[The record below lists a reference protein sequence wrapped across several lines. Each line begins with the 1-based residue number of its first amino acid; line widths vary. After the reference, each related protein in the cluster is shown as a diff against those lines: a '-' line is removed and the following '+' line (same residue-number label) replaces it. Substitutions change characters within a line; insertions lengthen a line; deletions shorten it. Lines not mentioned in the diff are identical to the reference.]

1 MGRTTYRIDNLR
13 TIAEE
18 LGLTAREIAD
28 ACEVQPSTA
37 RYWLSG
43 GGMRKSKIE
52 SIQVYI
58 DLKNSEN
65 GLIGDEALVP
75 VITTLNEGKPVEEE
89 APAEDPAEEDSPA
102 VEETTIAPA
111 EDVKTAEDHTVTIEE
126 THTASEEE
134 ETPKTEIH
142 DVSRCVGEQ
151 IADAI
156 EEAAEKTLSSMQKL
170 LKYMNADSDNP
181 IFTRYFGKNWT
192 LMDVMMNTDLDTIRQ
207 FIAEYELGKDLKPGD
222 VVYYKV
228 LDRLVMFGILTNDN
242 GDLKIYR
249 DGEIICVKAV
259 DVRKAEGY
267 KLCITAVR

>member
-1 MGRTTYRIDNLR
+1 MGRTTYRIDNLK

-18 LGLTAREIAD
+18 LGVTTRDIAD
-28 ACEVQPSTA
+28 ACGVQPSTV

-43 GGMRKSKIE
+43 GGMRKPQIE
-52 SIQVYI
+52 NIQVYI
-58 DLKNSEN
+58 DLQNSEN
-65 GLIGDEALVP
+65 GLLGDKALVP

-89 APAEDPAEEDSPA
+89 TPAEDPAEEDAPA

-111 EDVKTAEDHTVTIEE
+111 EDIKAVTEEPVVIAEKLVPIETPNIEEQIQTVAED
-126 THTASEEE
+126 
-134 ETPKTEIH
+134 
-142 DVSRCVGEQ
+142 
-151 IADAI
+151 
-156 EEAAEKTLSSMQKL
+156 AAEKTLSSMQKL

-207 FIAEYELGKDLKPGD
+207 FITEYELGKDLKPGD
-222 VVYYKV
+222 AVYYKV
-228 LDRLVMFGILTNDN
+228 LDRLVLFGILTNDN

>member
-1 MGRTTYRIDNLR
+1 MGRTSYRIDNLK

-18 LGLTAREIAD
+18 LGLTARDIAD
-28 ACEVQPSTA
+28 ACGVQPSTA

-43 GGMRKSKIE
+43 GGMRKAKIE
-52 SIQVYI
+52 DIQVYI

-65 GLIGDEALVP
+65 GLLGDEALVP
-75 VITTLNEGKPVEEE
+75 VITTLDEGKPVETE
-89 APAEDPAEEDSPA
+89 APAEDPAEEDTPA

-111 EDVKTAEDHTVTIEE
+111 EDVKTATKEPVVIAEKLIPIEAPNIEE
-126 THTASEEE
+126 
-134 ETPKTEIH
+134 
-142 DVSRCVGEQ
+142 Q
-151 IADAI
+151 IQAVAED
-156 EEAAEKTLSSMQKL
+156 AAEKTLSSMQKL

-181 IFTRYFGKNWT
+181 IFSRYFGKNWT

-267 KLCITAVR
+267 KLCITNVR